1 MMGRPFASSGKGS
14 NGRPTGPFQSKGK
27 PLSSFQQSADPI
39 PTFRG
44 LFTPTRTQR
53 DRICCRNS
61 RAHSESLTR
70 ITGDL
75 VAHFGYNARLIG
87 TVAQL
92 VEQGPFKALVLGSS
106 PSRPT
111 FPSFPATSSNIQ
123 SRL

>member
-1 MMGRPFASSGKGS
+1 MGRPFASSGNGS
-14 NGRPTGPFQSKGK
+14 NGRLTGPFQSKGK

-44 LFTPTRTQR
+44 LFMLTRTLR
-53 DRICCRNS
+53 DRNCCRNF
-61 RAHSESLTR
+61 RARSESLTR

-75 VAHFGYNARLIG
+75 VAHFGYHARLIG

-111 FPSFPATSSNIQ
+111 IKSIS
-123 SRL
+123 